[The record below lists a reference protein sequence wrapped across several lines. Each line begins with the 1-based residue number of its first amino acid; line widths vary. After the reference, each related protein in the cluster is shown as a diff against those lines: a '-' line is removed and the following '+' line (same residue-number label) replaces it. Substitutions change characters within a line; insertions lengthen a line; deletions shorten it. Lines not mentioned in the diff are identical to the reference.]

1 MAITQ
6 KTSTSDINAYLNH
19 QIDVI
24 NKQVLMIMQYVG
36 ETGVNIARTSGSYHD
51 RTGNLRSSVGYLV
64 IDGGIV
70 TSRNI
75 VAKSPIATESVDA
88 FINELTA
95 KYNKGIVLI
104 LLAGMDYASKVSAM
118 NYDVLD
124 SAEVRTEPM
133 LMRMLK
139 NMGIRV

>member
-1 MAITQ
+1 M
-6 KTSTSDINAYLNH
+6 SDISKSLNQ
-19 QIDVI
+19 QIEVI

-51 RTGNLRSSVGYLV
+51 RTGNLRSSVGLLI
-64 IDGGIV
+64 IDNGVV

-75 VAKSPIATESVDA
+75 VAKSVEAKASVDA
-88 FINELTA
+88 FISELSA
-95 KYNKGIVLI
+95 KYTKGMVLI

-118 NYDVLD
+118 NYDVID
-124 SAEVRTEPM
+124 SAEIRTEPM

-139 NMGIRV
+139 NIGIRV